1 MVLGIW
7 IVTCRR
13 MKADPYL
20 PPCKDPTQNGSKT
33 QNHKATRRKQGKC
46 FRPLHR
52 AMTFLDMNSKVQ
64 VKRKTDK
71 GDYIELESCC
81 QPRTQST
88 YRMGGNICKVLSR
101 QEIHI

>member
-33 QNHKATRRKQGKC
+33 QNHKATGRKQGKH
-46 FRPLHR
+46 FRPLHW
-52 AMTFLDMNSKVQ
+52 AVIFGYGH
-64 VKRKTDK
+64 KR
-71 GDYIELESCC
+71 DYIELENCC

-101 QEIHI
+101 HGIHIQNT